1 MPTLLSHPMCVQSAG
16 TKAALID
23 EYIGHLNLNNEAEAR
38 PVCAVPAAR
47 TGAITRVRCLEPLV
61 MCLTT
66 SAVESVHRTDLYV
79 MIKRTE
85 GHMSPKLESMFEPLT
100 RSASVKSVYGEA
112 IAANGKTIIPVA
124 RVAYGFGGGRG
135 RKHQE
140 EDSPEGEGGGGGV
153 YAVPIG
159 VIEVT
164 DAETRFIPLSD
175 KRRLA
180 GAALIG
186 FCLGAWWA
194 RRRKG

>member
-1 MPTLLSHPMCVQSAG
+1 
-16 TKAALID
+16 
-23 EYIGHLNLNNEAEAR
+23 
-38 PVCAVPAAR
+38 
-47 TGAITRVRCLEPLV
+47 
-61 MCLTT
+61 
-66 SAVESVHRTDLYV
+66 
-79 MIKRTE
+79 
-85 GHMSPKLESMFEPLT
+85 MSPKLESMFEPLT

-140 EDSPEGEGGGGGV
+140 ADSPEGEGGGGGV

-159 VIEVT
+159 VLEVS
-164 DAETRFIPLSD
+164 DVETRFIPLSD